1 LIIFDRISAL
11 GELWENL
18 QKGDPVAIV
27 IVVVVGL
34 LAAFILGVYLYDR
47 KQRAN
52 ETKPKMGQDA
62 SRKRG

>member
-34 LAAFILGVYLYDR
+34 LAAFVLGVYLYDR

-52 ETKPKMGQDA
+52 ESKPKMRQGA

>member
-18 QKGDPVAIV
+18 QKGDPVAII

-34 LAAFILGVYLYDR
+34 LAAFVLGVYLYDR

-52 ETKPKMGQDA
+52 ESKPKMGQGA